1 MLEGSIL
8 NKRQE
13 ERRYQSVSDSAAC
26 LFLFLLQLFAG
37 FVSLG
42 VD

>member
-1 MLEGSIL
+1 MLEGSVL

-13 ERRYQSVSDSAAC
+13 ERRYQSVSDCSLC
-26 LFLFLLQLFAG
+26 YFLLQLLAG

>member
-1 MLEGSIL
+1 MLKGSVL

-13 ERRYQSVSDSAAC
+13 EHRYQSVSDSAAC
-26 LFLFLLQLFAG
+26 VIYLLQLFAG